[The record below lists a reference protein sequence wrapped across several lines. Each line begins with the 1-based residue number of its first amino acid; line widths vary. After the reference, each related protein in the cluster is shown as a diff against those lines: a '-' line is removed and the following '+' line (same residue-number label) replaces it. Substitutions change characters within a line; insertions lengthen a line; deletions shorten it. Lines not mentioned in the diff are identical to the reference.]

1 MRLQHVLTAGACA
14 LLLGCNSTEEPSA
27 PAPAASKGQKPPDRL
42 APGELAPG
50 KVEVFGFVAPRQMRL
65 ERRYPDAAHFVGQA
79 RPEAVANYVR
89 ERVAVE
95 RVEMGAARTVFPRAA
110 IKGGPQ
116 GHVFRI
122 EVVTD
127 TPNTRL
133 VIRDITPPPTTPG
146 LTEAERWK
154 KAGLRPDG
162 TQIDR
167 DKAQ

>member
-1 MRLQHVLTAGACA
+1 M
-14 LLLGCNSTEEPSA
+14 
-27 PAPAASKGQKPPDRL
+27 K
-42 APGELAPG
+42 
-50 KVEVFGFVAPRQMRL
+50 VFGFVAPAQLRL

-95 RVEMGAARTVFPRAA
+95 RVEMGAARTVFPRVA
-110 IKGGPQ
+110 IKGGPA

-122 EVVTD
+122 EVVND

-133 VIRDITPPPTTPG
+133 VIRDITPPPTAPG
-146 LTEAERWK
+146 LSEEERWK
-154 KAGLRPDG
+154 KAGFGPNGAQL
-162 TQIDR
+162 DR

>member
-1 MRLQHVLTAGACA
+1 MRLESFLAASACA
-14 LLLGCNSTEEPSA
+14 VFLACNSAAEA
-27 PAPAASKGQKPPDRL
+27 PAPRPAASQGRKPPDRL
-42 APGELAPG
+42 APGELGPG
-50 KVEVFGFVAPRQMRL
+50 KVKVFGFVAPRQMRL
-65 ERRYPDAAHFVGQA
+65 ERRFPDAAHFVGQA

-95 RVEMGAARTVFPRAA
+95 RVEMGAGRTVFPRVA
-110 IKGGPQ
+110 IKGGPE

-122 EVVTD
+122 EVVSD

-133 VIRDITPPPTTPG
+133 VIRDITRPPTTPG
-146 LTEAERWK
+146 LSEAERWK